1 MGTYFAQN
9 LSWYPKF
16 SRSSAIFVKVLVYS
30 NKEYAVL
37 TISVNNLLTL
47 DQNLEQARQ
56 KDPQNLPK
64 DGYMDPGE
72 FWIYSA
78 FPSILPEF

>member
-1 MGTYFAQN
+1 MNTYAI
-9 LSWYPKF
+9 LSLYPKF

-37 TISVNNLLTL
+37 TISVNNLVTWPKFRTSKTK
-47 DQNLEQARQ
+47 NL
-56 KDPQNLPK
+56 QNLPK
-64 DGYMDPGE
+64 DGYIDPGE
-72 FWIYSA
+72 FWIYST

>member
-1 MGTYFAQN
+1 MIKA
-9 LSWYPKF
+9 
-16 SRSSAIFVKVLVYS
+16 LVYS

-37 TISVNNLLTL
+37 TISVNNLLTI

-72 FWIYSA
+72 F
-78 FPSILPEF
+78 

>member
-1 MGTYFAQN
+1 MGTYFVQN

-37 TISVNNLLTL
+37 TISVNNLVTWPKFRTSKTK
-47 DQNLEQARQ
+47 NL
-56 KDPQNLPK
+56 QNLPK
-64 DGYMDPGE
+64 DGYIDPGE
-72 FWIYSA
+72 FWIYST

>member
-1 MGTYFAQN
+1 M
-9 LSWYPKF
+9 SWYPKF
-16 SRSSAIFVKVLVYS
+16 LRSSAILVKVLVYS

-56 KDPQNLPK
+56 KNHQNLPK

-72 FWIYSA
+72 FWIYST